1 MQPVEA
7 AVDGD
12 LAGLIGTKVLGDRL
26 TEAQVEGAVRK
37 ELAAD
42 GVTGDV
48 VVDVKTDD
56 AGGTVRSEVRVI
68 VTKEKEAGAR

>member
-1 MQPVEA
+1 MQPVEV

-56 AGGTVRSEVRVI
+56 ADGTVRRELRVI
-68 VTKEKEAGAR
+68 VTKEKEAGAQ